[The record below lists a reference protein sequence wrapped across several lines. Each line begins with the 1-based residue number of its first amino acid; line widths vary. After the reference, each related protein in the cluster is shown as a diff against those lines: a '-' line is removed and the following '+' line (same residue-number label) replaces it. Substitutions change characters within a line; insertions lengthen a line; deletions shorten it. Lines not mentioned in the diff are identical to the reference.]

1 MFLLT
6 PFSALYSMDFYVQ
19 YIKKSFWKALLFVC
33 YVTLLACFVI
43 TAVTTVKAPPI
54 INGGITK
61 VAEYMPDISLKDGE
75 ITVNNDTPV
84 IIAPKELEGS
94 KIVFD
99 TSRTEPVYPTQ
110 MESEKITLLVTKKA
124 VFSFN
129 NGKMQVIEAPKS
141 TEAKISRK
149 IIEENKDYISA
160 VVLYLF
166 IFLQVLWQIIA
177 MPIMIIL
184 FFLVSLL
191 VNAANGSPLKA
202 GQCLK
207 TACYL
212 CAPYLFLSLLNM
224 ISPYKIPLMSFVYLL
239 MAGIYSIFITRA
251 YIIGGIDGGLPV
263 QNQNKNT
270 ASAAHGETKTQWEEP
285 SSQEDNDPFEK

>member
-6 PFSALYSMDFYVQ
+6 PFSALFSMDFYVR

-33 YVTLLACFVI
+33 YVTLLACFI
-43 TAVTTVKAPPI
+43 IAAATTVKAPPI
-54 INGGITK
+54 IKGGVTK
-61 VAEYMPDISLKDGE
+61 VAEYMPDISVKDGE

-84 IIAPKELEGS
+84 TITPKELDGA

-110 MESEKITLLVTKKA
+110 MQTDNIAVLVTKKA
-124 VFSFN
+124 VFTLN
-129 NGKMQVIEAPKS
+129 NGKMQVVEAPKS

-166 IFLQVLWQIIA
+166 IVLQVLWQIAA
-177 MPIMIIL
+177 MPIMIVL
-184 FFLVSLL
+184 FFLVCLL
-191 VNAANGSPLKA
+191 VNAANGKPLKS

-212 CAPYLFLSLLNM
+212 TAPYLLLSLLNM
-224 ISPYKIPLMSFVYLL
+224 MSPYKIPLMSFVYLF

-251 YIIGGIDGGLPV
+251 YIISGMDGALPV
-263 QNQNKNT
+263 QSKNKNT
-270 ASAAHGETKTQWEEP
+270 ANAANDEIKTQWEEH